1 MKKAAILY
9 ESRLGTTKRFAEN
22 ISEYLKS
29 KKISASVSAIDF
41 NNDSDFHDTDVVFLG
56 CWTNGLM
63 LMFQHPTKKWKRSLN
78 EMNGLSDK
86 KAVLF
91 TTYNILTG
99 SMFRKME
106 QALQHQ
112 NVEVIGRIK
121 SRKGLLDDQLKHE
134 LDALI
139 QS

>member
-41 NNDSDFHDTDVVFLG
+41 YNDSEIHDSDVVFLG

-63 LMFQHPTKKWKRSLN
+63 LMFQHPTKKWKQSLN
-78 EMNGLSDK
+78 ETNGFSDK
-86 KAVLF
+86 KVVLF

-106 QALQHQ
+106 QALQHK
-112 NVEVIGRIK
+112 NVAVIGRIK
-121 SRKGLLDDQLKHE
+121 SRKGLLDDQLKQE

-139 QS
+139 SS